1 MPILSNPSW
10 SSRLAVGYI
19 TGGTLIDVWCF
30 IWYSWLKAHP
40 PERDASYYWCAGL
53 ALTGLT
59 LIVIGFALGR
69 IGRSAREAEL
79 PPPEATPQ
87 TVIAD
92 RPVDGQA
99 QLVQAPAAPGVQPT
113 APVATPVMMMPQTTA
128 TVPQR

>member
-1 MPILSNPSW
+1 MAILSNPSW

-19 TGGTLIDVWCF
+19 TGGALIDVWCL

-40 PERDASYYWCAGL
+40 PESDASYYWCLGL

-59 LIVIGFALGR
+59 LVVIGFALGR

-79 PPPEATPQ
+79 PPKEATPLA
-87 TVIAD
+87 VVAD

-99 QLVQAPAAPGVQPT
+99 QLSQAPAVPGIQAS
-113 APVATPVMMMPQTTA
+113 APVAAAAKLPQATTA
-128 TVPQR
+128 VPRR

>member
-19 TGGTLIDVWCF
+19 TGGTLIDVWCL

-40 PERDASYYWCAGL
+40 PECDASYYWCVGL

-59 LIVIGFALGR
+59 LVVIGFALGR

-79 PPPEATPQ
+79 PPKEATPQ
-87 TVIAD
+87 AIVAD
-92 RPVDGQA
+92 RPVDAQA
-99 QLVQAPAAPGVQPT
+99 NLAQAPTVPAAPMAAVPMA
-113 APVATPVMMMPQTTA
+113 APMMMPQA
-128 TVPQR
+128 AAPRR

>member
-19 TGGTLIDVWCF
+19 TGGTLIDVWCL

-40 PERDASYYWCAGL
+40 PESDASYYWCMGL

-59 LIVIGFALGR
+59 LVVIGFALGR

-79 PPPEATPQ
+79 PPKEATPQ
-87 TVIAD
+87 AVIAD
-92 RPVDGQA
+92 RPVDGAA
-99 QLVQAPAAPGVQPT
+99 QLVQVPAAPGVQAS
-113 APVATPVMMMPQTTA
+113 APVAAPVMMMPQATTV
-128 TVPQR
+128 VPQR